1 MATKL
6 TAKIIPIDEV
16 PLDDLR
22 HSPDQKRLIVLVVD
36 DEVLVA
42 DTRADV
48 LSRAGFSTL
57 TAYDGESALELALSN
72 APALLLSDVAMPGMN
87 GLELAEAVLSVVP
100 HCKVLLCSAYTT
112 SMDLFYSK
120 AAKYHFPVMAKPLHP
135 TEMLRQVK
143 VCLDGFQ
150 TQAIA

>member
-1 MATKL
+1 MATKV
-6 TAKIIPIDEV
+6 TAKIISIDEV

-22 HSPDQKRLIVLVVD
+22 HSPDQKHMVVLVVD

-72 APALLLSDVAMPGMN
+72 APALLISDVAMPGMN
-87 GLELAEAVLSVVP
+87 GVDLAEAIVRAVP

-112 SMDLFYSK
+112 SIDALNSK
-120 AAKYHFPVMAKPLHP
+120 VARYNFPVMAKPLHP

-143 VCLDGFQ
+143 VCLDGLQ